1 MRASCSNVSR
11 SVTSGINIVSSSQ
24 SESSCEIAAFC
35 FVCCLDNG
43 DCLCRTIP
51 PFNARRAKD
60 VLEKVVR
67 VSVALLATDVMYM
80 GMLAAGILD
89 EGEFIGEA
97 FEGISSGLD
106 AGRRLEASM
115 SENETAWA
123 R

>member
-1 MRASCSNVSR
+1 M
-11 SVTSGINIVSSSQ
+11 
-24 SESSCEIAAFC
+24 
-35 FVCCLDNG
+35 
-43 DCLCRTIP
+43 
-51 PFNARRAKD
+51 
-60 VLEKVVR
+60 LEKVVR